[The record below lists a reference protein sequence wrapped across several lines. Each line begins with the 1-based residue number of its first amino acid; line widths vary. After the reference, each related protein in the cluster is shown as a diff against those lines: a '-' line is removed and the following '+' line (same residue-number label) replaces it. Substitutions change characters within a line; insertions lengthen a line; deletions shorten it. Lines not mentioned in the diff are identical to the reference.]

1 MIYTTEGTII
11 WTNTGRVYSPNGH
24 PKLQAQLR
32 VIFEPFEP
40 EDDARTCFG
49 VDGVEE
55 SDTETVASLDF
66 DVA

>member
-1 MIYTTEGTII
+1 M
-11 WTNTGRVYSPNGH
+11 
-24 PKLQAQLR
+24 QAQLR
-32 VIFEPFEP
+32 VIFEAFEP
-40 EDDARTCFG
+40 EDDARTYFG